1 MLRWVPSRVR
11 FELRL
16 IQSSLQ
22 RAPSVCR
29 RLGWRTAFAFV
40 LAEPWLALRSALRL
54 TGRNSY
60 RIRMPHAPPVVCR
73 PDSSDLDVFFQVL
86 GDGQYRLA
94 RALEGPARVLDC
106 GANIGTATL
115 AILRR
120 WPNATIVAVE
130 PDADNLRL
138 LIENTRHAGD
148 QVIAVQGLSGP
159 FPAGWSSIGVHSG
172 TADSGACTSERRGPM
187 KCLTFRY
194 DVPGL
199 MRRVGW
205 DRVDLLKMDIEGAET
220 PVLESAGQWLSG
232 VACLAVELHDENAVA
247 AFRRTVGDSFRVGL
261 QGELT
266 IARRGDADIGTTW

>member
-1 MLRWVPSRVR
+1 
-11 FELRL
+11 
-16 IQSSLQ
+16 
-22 RAPSVCR
+22 
-29 RLGWRTAFAFV
+29 
-40 LAEPWLALRSALRL
+40 
-54 TGRNSY
+54 
-60 RIRMPHAPPVVCR
+60 MPHAPPVVCR

-86 GDGQYRLA
+86 GDGQYDWLEPS
-94 RALEGPARVLDC
+94 RAPLRVLDC

-130 PDADNLRL
+130 PDADNFRL

-148 QVIAVQGLSGP
+148 QVIAVQGALWPVPGGVVFDRRP
-159 FPAGWSSIGVHSG
+159 FRDGRQWSLHVRAARTDEVPDVS
-172 TADSGACTSERRGPM
+172 A
-187 KCLTFRY
+187 Y

-266 IARRGDADIGTTW
+266 IARRGGDADIGTTW